1 MGKNIN
7 MKNKISQNLTVLSLR
22 FIAVDIFFDILLWPV
37 WWYTK
42 GALRAFL
49 FCLKIIRGQAERMG
63 YGIWLKNLFTPM
75 YGQRDLQGRLISFLV
90 RFVMIVF
97 KSIFLLFWSL
107 FIFLGFFLWELLP
120 LIAILGI
127 ISNIHIFFYE

>member
-1 MGKNIN
+1 

-22 FIAVDIFFDILLWPV
+22 FIVVDIFFDILLWPV

-49 FCLKIIRGQAERMG
+49 FCLKTIRGQAERMG
-63 YGIWLKNLFTPM
+63 YGIWLKNFFIPM

-90 RFVMIVF
+90 RFVIVVF

-107 FIFLGFFLWELLP
+107 FIFFGFLLWELLP

-127 ISNIHIFFYE
+127 ISNISYFFYE